1 MPKKKITPIKYTS
14 RDFESIRKD
23 LIDHAKRYYPNRVN
37 DFSKA
42 SFTSFVIDSV
52 AYAGD
57 ILSYYLD
64 YQTNEA
70 FLDTSIEFD
79 NIRKHAAS
87 LGYSF
92 SGIANSYGTV
102 SLFVLVPANSDG
114 TAPDSSY
121 YPILKRGSE
130 FSTSTGGSFIL
141 TEDVDFSDPKNEVV
155 AARFNDSTGA
165 TTFFAVRA
173 FGQVVSGRFQRTV
186 VDLTNQQFIRFRRL
200 NIGGPNIAEVFSV
213 IDTEGNK
220 YYEVDYLS
228 QETVFLDTTNR
239 NAASDGVTSILK
251 PFVAPRRF
259 VVEQDDTGTF
269 LQFGFGSESDDTTGL
284 AEPSKVAIKMH
295 GKRHITDRSFDPTQL
310 LRTNK
315 LGVSPSGTKLTV
327 VTKINDLAS
336 TNVPANGINA
346 VRNSSFVFQNRDLL
360 NQALLKQVENSLEV
374 NNSEPIVGDT
384 SAITN
389 EELKVRAK
397 DYYATQNRAVTKQDY
412 EALCYNMPNKFG
424 TIKRVGI
431 VNDPSATNRRMALY
445 VVSEDNNGKL
455 TTANSTIKNNL
466 KVWLGRYKMLNDV
479 IDILDAKIINYGID
493 FEINVTRDSNP
504 NDVINRVISKLESD
518 YNVTSYIGEPIYLSS
533 LYNTINKVDGVSD
546 VKKIKIYNKTGG
558 VYSASSVNFDDLLSR
573 DGTFYKAPKNVIF
586 ELKFVNADIRG
597 VAK

>member
-14 RDFESIRKD
+14 RDFESIKND

-64 YQTNEA
+64 YQTNES
-70 FLDTSIEFD
+70 FLDTSIEFS

-87 LGYSF
+87 LGYNF

-102 SLFVLVPANSDG
+102 SLFVLIPANSDG

-121 YPILKRGSE
+121 YPTLKRASE
-130 FSTSTGGSFIL
+130 FRASNGANFIL

-155 AARFNDSTGA
+155 AARFDDSTGA

-173 FGQVVSGRFQRTV
+173 YGQVVSGKFQRTTI
-186 VDLTNQQFIRFRRL
+186 DLTNDQFVRFRRVAV
-200 NIGGPNIAEVFSV
+200 GGPNISEIFSV
-213 IDTEGNK
+213 VDTEGNT

-228 QETVFLDTTNR
+228 QETVYLETTNR
-239 NAASDGVTSILK
+239 SAASDGVRSILK
-251 PFVAPRRF
+251 PYVAPRRF
-259 VVEQDDTGTF
+259 VVQQDDTGTF
-269 LQFGFGSESDDTTGL
+269 LQFGYGSEEDDTTGL
-284 AEPSKVAIKMH
+284 VEPSKVAIEMY
-295 GKRHITDRSFDPTQL
+295 GKRYITDRSFDPTQL

-327 VTKINDLAS
+327 VYKINDITS
-336 TNVPANGINA
+336 TNVA
-346 VRNSSFVFQNRDLL
+346 VNSVNSVRTSTLAFTNRDLL
-360 NQALLKQVENSLEV
+360 SKSLISQVESSLEV
-374 NNSEPIVGDT
+374 NNSDPIVGDT
-384 SAITN
+384 SGISN

-397 DYYATQNRAVTKQDY
+397 DYYASQNRAVTKQDY
-412 EALCYNMPNKFG
+412 EALCYNMPKKFG
-424 TIKRVGI
+424 TIKRVSV

-445 VVSEDNNGKL
+445 VVSEDNNAKL
-455 TTANSTIKNNL
+455 TTANDTIKNNL
-466 KVWLGRYKMLNDV
+466 KIWLGRYKMLNDV
-479 IDILDAKIINYGID
+479 IDILDAKILNFGID
-493 FEINVTRDSNP
+493 FEISVTRDSNP
-504 NDVINRVISKLESD
+504 NDVVNRVIAKLSSD
-518 YNVTSYIGEPIYLSS
+518 WNDTFYVGEPIYVSS
-533 LYNTINKVDGVSD
+533 IYNIINKVDGVSD
-546 VKKIKIYNKTGG
+546 VKKVKVFNKSGG
-558 VYSASSVNFDDLLSR
+558 NYSASSVNFDDLISR

>member
-1 MPKKKITPIKYTS
+1 MSKKKITPIKYTS

-79 NIRKHAAS
+79 NIRKHASS

-92 SGIANSYGTV
+92 SGVANSYGTV
-102 SLFVLVPANSDG
+102 SLFVLIPANSDG

-121 YPILKRGSE
+121 FPILRRGAE

-155 AARFNDSTGA
+155 AARFDDSTGA

-173 FGQVVSGRFQRTV
+173 FGQIVSGRFERTV
-186 VDLTNQQFIRFRRL
+186 IDLTNQEFIRFRRV
-200 NIGGPNIAEVFSV
+200 NIGGANISEIFSV

-239 NAASDGVTSILK
+239 NAGSDGVRSILK

-284 AEPSKVAIKMH
+284 VEPSKVAIKMH

-327 VTKINDLAS
+327 VYKINDLAT
-336 TNVPANGINA
+336 TNVPVNGVNS
-346 VRNSSFVFQNRDLL
+346 VRNASFVFQNRDLL
-360 NQALLKQVENSLEV
+360 DRTLLKQVQDSLEV
-374 NNSEPIVGDT
+374 NNSQPIVGDT
-384 SAITN
+384 SGITN
-389 EELKVRAK
+389 EELKIRAK

-412 EALCYNMPNKFG
+412 EALCYNMPKKFG

-466 KVWLGRYKMLNDV
+466 KIWLGRYKMLNDV

-504 NDVINRVISKLESD
+504 NDVINRVISKLSKD
-518 YNVTSYIGEPIYLSS
+518 YNVTSYIGEPIYLSN
-533 LYNTINKVDGVSD
+533 LYNIINKVDGVSD
-546 VKKIKIYNKTGG
+546 VKKVKIYNKSGG

>member
-1 MPKKKITPIKYTS
+1 MI
-14 RDFESIRKD
+14 
-23 LIDHAKRYYPNRVN
+23 
-37 DFSKA
+37 
-42 SFTSFVIDSV
+42 
-52 AYAGD
+52 
-57 ILSYYLD
+57 
-64 YQTNEA
+64 
-70 FLDTSIEFD
+70 
-79 NIRKHAAS
+79 
-87 LGYSF
+87 
-92 SGIANSYGTV
+92 
-102 SLFVLVPANSDG
+102 PANSDG

-121 YPILKRGSE
+121 YPILKRGTE

-141 TEDVDFSDPKNEVV
+141 TEDVDFSDSKNEVV

-186 VDLTNQQFIRFRRL
+186 IDLTNQQFIRFRKV

-213 IDTEGNK
+213 VDTEGNK
-220 YYEVDYLS
+220 YFEVDYLS

-239 NAASDGVTSILK
+239 NAASDGVRSILK

-269 LQFGFGSESDDTTGL
+269 LQFGFGSETDDTTGL
-284 AEPSKVAIKMH
+284 VEPSKVAIKMH

-315 LGVSPSGTKLTV
+315 LGVSPAGTKLTV
-327 VTKINDLAS
+327 VSKINDLSS
-336 TNVPANGINA
+336 TNVPANGINS
-346 VRNSSFVFQNRDLL
+346 VRNPSFVFQNRDLL
-360 NQALLKQVENSLEV
+360 DQALLKQVENSLEV

-424 TIKRVGI
+424 TVKRVGI

-445 VVSEDNNGKL
+445 VVSEDSNGKL

-466 KVWLGRYKMLNDV
+466 KIWLGRDKMLNDV

-493 FEINVTRDSNP
+493 FEISVTRDSNP
-504 NDVINRVISKLESD
+504 NDVINRVISKLASD
-518 YNVTSYIGEPIYLSS
+518 YNITPYVGEPIYLSN

-546 VKKIKIYNKTGG
+546 VKKIKIFNKTGG